1 MENFFLK
8 AFLASL
14 LMALSILVLALGLI
28 YFFRYGQP
36 LQTPL
41 ILVVAALSF
50 VLSASFFERYEVG
63 SMAWSVL
70 VSVIVTIMLTLISG
84 GIVFFVIGS
93 HLSWE
98 DLLSGMAVC
107 VIVSMALLNYL
118 KKSLGEIEA

>member
-1 MENFFLK
+1 LENFFLK